1 MKNEIKLWKKI
12 VACVL
17 ATVMLTYAPV
27 EALARSGYNR
37 SNILEGGTQMI
48 LRVDDDSDFSEKTES
63 GVIYSHVETDVYSSD
78 GMRVLI
84 EAGTPACIEYTL
96 EPNRSWGQAGRVC
109 LTHATIRTVDNKHIP
124 LRMGSCRKGNS
135 TIGGVIAL
143 SVLFFPLGLIS
154 GLMKGSMPV
163 IKEGTPFGAYVLQ
176 DTEVGEPQQ

>member
-124 LRMGSCRKGNS
+124 LRMGSCRKRWR
-135 TIGGVIAL
+135 
-143 SVLFFPLGLIS
+143 
-154 GLMKGSMPV
+154 MW
-163 IKEGTPFGAYVLQ
+163 E
-176 DTEVGEPQQ
+176 QQSEREYCRKQEQQPEREYWRMREQQPEQEHWRKRE